1 VAHLCRQLAWAALI
15 AVGFIAIAVRVDRR
29 QGVVLDYVHRPWLR
43 LGVLSLVAILLV
55 GVQIRWFAILPEAGA
70 ARSRFQVRFWVRALP
85 G

>member
-1 VAHLCRQLAWAALI
+1 
-15 AVGFIAIAVRVDRR
+15 
-29 QGVVLDYVHRPWLR
+29 VVLDYVHRPWLR

>member
-15 AVGFIAIAVRVDRR
+15 AVGFIVIAVRVDRR

-55 GVQIRWFAILPEAGA
+55 GVRWFAILPEADA